1 MEINEMPVTS
11 MVKGSPYTT
20 GMNLARHVHLGLA
33 LWPWIW
39 LVLLG
44 MLLWYSSHLLGH
56 WPVPYRDD
64 PFLIGSGWF
73 YQGLVGSVM
82 TGFFTSVIYVPS
94 WPIVTIVLAPMLT
107 RQEYKRRWGLFIFGV
122 VAVVGCLGMNSG
134 YLLNWLSD

>member
-1 MEINEMPVTS
+1 MPVDS
-11 MVKGSPYTT
+11 MVKDPQYTS
-20 GMNLARHVHLGLA
+20 GINLARHIHLGLA
-33 LWPWIW
+33 MWPWIW
-39 LVLLG
+39 LTLLG
-44 MLLWYSSHLLGH
+44 ILLWYSSYLLGR

-73 YQGLVGSVM
+73 YQLLVGSVM

-94 WPIVTIVLAPMLT
+94 WPVVTIVLAPMLT